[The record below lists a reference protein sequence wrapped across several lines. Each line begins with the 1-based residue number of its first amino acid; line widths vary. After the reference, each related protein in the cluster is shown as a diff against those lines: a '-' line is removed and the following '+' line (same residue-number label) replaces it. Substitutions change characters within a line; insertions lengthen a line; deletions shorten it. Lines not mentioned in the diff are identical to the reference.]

1 MSLYCLPGLELT
13 FSADLSP
20 LEIVLVA
27 GGRSPDRAWLRAAT
41 ARRSVWAVD
50 GGLDACLSASVEP
63 ARLIGDGD
71 SARPASWE
79 RIRTGGIP
87 IDRYPVEKDLTD
99 LQIALKTLGEEK
111 RGGALVTGCWG
122 GRFDHLFSNV
132 FSLMGSWDWGAGVRC
147 MGDQREF
154 LVCLKGEE
162 TLALTWETPPT
173 VISLLALSSACRD
186 VSIGGVKWPLSKA
199 SLDLCHPYAISNEP
213 VADELN
219 LSVGEG
225 HLGLYLTWES
235 PKKEGC

>member
-99 LQIALKTLGEEK
+99 LPIALKTLGEEK

-122 GRFDHLFSNV
+122 GGFEHMFSN
-132 FSLMGSWDWGAGVRC
+132 
-147 MGDQREF
+147 
-154 LVCLKGEE
+154 
-162 TLALTWETPPT
+162 
-173 VISLLALSSACRD
+173 
-186 VSIGGVKWPLSKA
+186 
-199 SLDLCHPYAISNEP
+199 
-213 VADELN
+213 
-219 LSVGEG
+219 
-225 HLGLYLTWES
+225 
-235 PKKEGC
+235 